1 MIDQVKAFS
10 RPLAVAHTL
19 SDRALT
25 AADVKAKRVVL
36 AGDGSILSSENGRW
50 ALLDSLRLLL
60 RVAGHLTVLLPAS
73 ATELEREV
81 ELIAGAASLS
91 CKVEI
96 VRAPNENALCAADAV
111 LNVGFSGRPE
121 LPWTCINSNGWIVR
135 VASTGAALSSDV
147 AQANPIGALGAA
159 SIGVAEVFKRIVGI
173 PNGIAPPLDPCE
185 FSLFE
190 YSARFDSPGPR
201 LPKMLHLPNTLMVGG
216 GAIGNGIG
224 LLFSQ
229 LPLRG
234 RAHIV
239 DKQPYGDENFGTCVL
254 LDDHGWIGQD
264 KAPRLAEWLKE
275 NSSLEVTG
283 ERSRINTALAG
294 EKLQALS
301 PELVIDGLDDVGARH
316 DVQLAWPTLLLDG
329 GISDIGFAVVQHRL
343 DDRGLACLRCTFELP
358 QIDHRAQQQAWT
370 GLTLESLGNVDR
382 LLTDED
388 ILRAHSEKRMW
399 LEDQKRLGKTICSMI
414 NEARLAALGVEVE
427 EGFRPSVPFV
437 ATASAVLVVAELIK
451 ALMFPQRTYPQT
463 FTVGNIFLGFDSAAA
478 LNRVA
483 TPTCECVTHRGL
495 IERVRSRRSHA
506 GLRG

>member
-1 MIDQVKAFS
+1 MIDQIKAFS

-19 SDRALT
+19 SGRALT

-36 AGDGSILSSENGRW
+36 TGDGSVLSSENGRLV
-50 ALLDSLRLLL
+50 LLDSLRLLL
-60 RVAGHLTVLLPAS
+60 RVAGNLTILLPAS
-73 ATELEREV
+73 AAGLEKDV
-81 ELIAGAASLS
+81 ESIASAASLL

-96 VRAPNENALCAADAV
+96 MRAPNEHALHAADAI
-111 LNVGFSGRPE
+111 LNVGFSGRST

-135 VASTGAALSSDV
+135 VASTGAALPCDV
-147 AQANPIGALGAA
+147 AQANPISALGAA
-159 SIGVAEVFKRIVGI
+159 SSGVAEVFKRIVGI
-173 PNGIAPPLDPCE
+173 ANDIAPPLDPCE

-190 YSARFDSPGPR
+190 YSAHFDSPGPP
-201 LPKMLHLPNTLMVGG
+201 LPKVLHLPNTLMAGG
-216 GAIGNGIG
+216 GAIGNGIA
-224 LLFSQ
+224 LLLSQ
-229 LPLRG
+229 LPLHG
-234 RAHIV
+234 RVHIV

-254 LDDHGWIGQD
+254 LNDHGWIGED

-283 ERSRINTALAG
+283 ERSLINTALAG

-358 QIDHRAQQQAWT
+358 QVDHRAQQQAWT
-370 GLTLESLGNVDR
+370 GLTLESLGNIDR
-382 LLTDED
+382 VLTDED
-388 ILRAHSEKRMW
+388 ILRADSEKRAW
-399 LEDQKRLGKTICSMI
+399 LEEQRRLGKTICSMI
-414 NEARLAALGVEVE
+414 NEARLAALGVKVE

-451 ALMFPQRTYPQT
+451 ALMFPQRAYPQT

-478 LNRVA
+478 LNQYA
-483 TPTCECVTHRGL
+483 APSCECVTHRRL
-495 IERVRSRRSHA
+495 IERLRARRSLA
-506 GLRG
+506 GPRA